1 MSDISATEL
10 LESNNDSLQKKM
22 HVALPA
28 KVVSFNTSEQTV
40 TIELMITQMAYDGSM
55 LDLPPLVDCPV
66 QMFSYGQFFITA
78 EPQAGDEGLAHFSE
92 RCIDGWWES
101 GRKSVPL
108 DIRFND
114 LSDAFFTGGYKSK
127 PNALTII
134 PNALNI
140 GGSSAYIRIMSNGV
154 IELSGTAFNVNAPS
168 TFSQPVVYQSGMTGS
183 GGISIGGDVET
194 DSDLIASGKSFLNH
208 TNNDYPMD

>member
-1 MSDISATEL
+1 MSDISQTEL

-28 KVVSFNTSEQTV
+28 RVVSFNPLEQTV
-40 TIELMITQMAYDGSM
+40 TIELMITQMSHDGSM

-66 QMFSYGQFFITA
+66 AMLSYGSFSITA
-78 EPQAGDEGLAHFSE
+78 EPKNGDEGLAHFAE

-114 LSDAFFTGGYKSK
+114 LSDAFFAPFYKSK
-127 PNALTII
+127 PNALTIYSG
-134 PNALNI
+134 AMNI
-140 GGSSAYIRIMSNGV
+140 GSTNSYIRLFENGT
-154 IELSGTAFNVNAPS
+154 IEIKGATKFLNNVTAPDFITDA
-168 TFSQPVVYQSGMTGS
+168 
-183 GGISIGGDVET
+183 GISLNNHLTTGVKSGDDT
-194 DSDLIASGKSFLNH
+194 SGVPTK
-208 TNNDYPMD
+208 